1 MSTTAKSSA
10 PGAAGE
16 APAKAPRERVPKG
29 GDKVPKGKK
38 LPKEKKTGASP
49 RKKRK
54 TGKEEETELEEPKP
68 TNTSTVEGENES
80 MEETVETNGA
90 EAAEGSSD

>member
-1 MSTTAKSSA
+1 MSAAAKSST
-10 PGAAGE
+10 PGAAEE
-16 APAKAPRERVPKG
+16 APVNGAPRGKGPK

-54 TGKEEETELEEPKP
+54 TGKEAETEVEEPKP
-68 TNTSTVEGENES
+68 TSASAVEGEDGS
-80 MEETVETNGA
+80 MEETVETNGIG
-90 EAAEGSSD
+90 AAEGSSG